1 MLAGTLVLLEVVITF
16 SLVQSGVSP
25 WTTVMYSHEVA
36 LLVASQVKLAPMLLI
51 SLTVRFLAGSQP
63 ASVVKVVERTS
74 LLPKRY
80 SAYTLKVYSVLDI
93 RSVRS
98 TEAAVVVNH
107 SDMLPPVG
115 PYW

>member
-1 MLAGTLVLLEVVITF
+1 MLVLVVCTF
-16 SLVQSGVSP
+16 ALVQSGVWP
-25 WTTVMYSHEVA
+25 WATVMYCHEVA
-36 LLVASQVKLAPMLLI
+36 LLVASQVKLAPMLVMPLA
-51 SLTVRFLAGSQP
+51 VRFLAGSQP

-80 SAYTLKVYSVLDI
+80 SAYTLTVYSVLDI
-93 RSVRS
+93 RSVRLA
-98 TEAAVVVNH
+98 EADVVVNH